1 MKAVSWGYFAAL
13 LVCGSALAAPFEFKV
28 ENDKPDL
35 EYRCGETARFTVTV
49 YGTNGTVATSGKIN
63 WTLDNFGPKTI
74 ATGCADLAK
83 ANPFMVSGTMDE
95 PGFLRLHAPNP
106 SHPNKHKRTFVWS
119 VGFET
124 SRIRPGATRPADFDS
139 YWADER
145 ARLATEVPFDLR
157 IAVDERHPS
166 KICDTYRL
174 SAATFNGKRV
184 YGFLSVPKVKGK
196 WPVRVTVPGAG
207 PGVVAART
215 ESNAIVL
222 MMNAH
227 PFEPAAN
234 AAAQKKCLSAENAKW
249 KKAYGIDNFYV
260 ASIGGINRGRD
271 DYFFHDMMLGMAR
284 IVDWAVSRPDADPR
298 EVTYSGGSQGGGF
311 GLYLT
316 YLCRDRFTRAYYLVP
331 ALCDHL
337 GHRLR
342 RLSGWP
348 RYLNSGMAP
357 RVAVE
362 ANAPYYD
369 GCCFAAGITCPVR
382 VYVGLGDNTCP
393 PASVY
398 AMFNSLKTADKKIV
412 RGFGVGH
419 VRTPAVVKMLD
430 AWERGGADIAISDWT
445 DPLKFR

>member
-1 MKAVSWGYFAAL
+1 MKRICSLVLSFA
-13 LVCGSALAAPFEFKV
+13 CGAAIAAPFAFKV

-35 EYRCGETARFTVTV
+35 AYRCGEKAVFRVTA
-49 YGTNGTVATSGKIN
+49 YETNGTVATAGKLK
-63 WTLDNFGPKTI
+63 WTLDNFGPRSV
-74 ATGCADLAK
+74 AQGVADLADG
-83 ANPFMVSGTMDE
+83 NPFVVEGTLDE
-95 PGFLRLHAPNP
+95 PGFLRLSVPNP
-106 SHPNKHKRTFVWS
+106 GHRDKHRRAFVWS
-119 VGFET
+119 VGYET
-124 SRIRPGATRPADFDS
+124 ARIRAGATRPADFDEW
-139 YWADER
+139 WAGER
-145 ARLATEVPFDLR
+145 ARLAKEVPFDLR
-157 IAVDERHPS
+157 IAADERHPS

-184 YGFLSVPKVKGK
+184 YGFLAVPKEKGRK

-215 ESNAIVL
+215 ERDAIVL
-222 MMNAH
+222 MMNVH
-227 PFEPAAN
+227 PFEPAPD
-234 AAAQKKCLSAENAKW
+234 AAAQKKRLSEENAKW
-249 KKAYGIDNFYV
+249 KKDYGIDNFYV
-260 ASIGGINRGRD
+260 TSIGGINKGRG

-284 IVDWAVSRPDADPR
+284 LVDWVATRPDAAG

-337 GHRLR
+337 GHRLG

-393 PASVY
+393 PASAY
-398 AMFNSLKTADKKIV
+398 AMFNALKSADKKII

-430 AWERGGADIAISDWT
+430 AWERGGADVAISSWT
-445 DPLKFR
+445 DPLNFR